1 MRTLRLITRASAL
14 AAVVLLAGAQ
24 GARAQ
29 TADQT
34 KTDASAQA

>member
-14 AAVVLLAGAQ
+14 AAVVLFAGAQ
-24 GARAQ
+24 ATRAQ

-34 KTDASAQA
+34 KTAAPA